1 MGWSGGRSYSEIVME
16 LREEA
21 MEDTYAAQSEG
32 KSTWMV
38 DLVVLVHGG
47 TIYDDPQRADV

>member
-16 LREEA
+16 LSEEA
-21 MEDTYAAQSEG
+21 MEDTYVARHEG

-47 TIYDDPQRADV
+47 TIYDDP